1 MDKDTETDDFG
12 FIITRHVNSQQTNE
26 YWNRSVKL
34 LNHLYPSKKII
45 LIDDNSNY
53 EFIKEKSQDYKNLEI
68 IQSEYPG
75 RGELLPYY
83 YFYKRS
89 APFKNAVILHDSVF
103 FHKRISFEKLA
114 KYDVLPFWNFK
125 PDNENYLNSLRLVS
139 TMKNNHLIN
148 NHLIY
153 NNISNKSFAIRG
165 ILEKDAWKGC
175 FGVQSY
181 INHDF
186 LIHLVD
192 KYNLFQLLPFVKC
205 RADRCCLERIFGILF
220 SLESKYKNASLLGN
234 IHQYQPRFDYTY
246 DKYKADLANKKIPH
260 AVVKVW
266 TGR

>member
-1 MDKDTETDDFG
+1 MDKDTNIDDFG
-12 FIITRHVNSQQTNE
+12 FIITRHVNSQKTNE

-34 LNHLYPSKKII
+34 INYLYPSKKII

-53 EFIKEKSQDYKNLEI
+53 EFVKQKFEDYKNLEI

-83 YFYKRS
+83 YFYKRP
-89 APFKNAVILHDSVF
+89 AAFKHAVILHDSVF
-103 FHKRISFEKLA
+103 FHKRVSFEKLT
-114 KYDVLPFWNFK
+114 KYDVLPFWNFH
-125 PDNENYLNSLRLVS
+125 PDNENYLNSFRLVS
-139 TMKNNHLIN
+139 SMKNNHLIN
-148 NHLIY
+148 KQLSITLENMRFPIHG
-153 NNISNKSFAIRG
+153 IS
-165 ILEKDAWKGC
+165 EKDAWNGC

-186 LIHLVD
+186 LTHLVH
-192 KYNLFQLLPFVKC
+192 KYNLFRLLPLVTC

-234 IHQYQPRFDYTY
+234 IHHYRPKFDYTY
-246 DKYKADLANKKIPH
+246 EKYKSDLENKKIPH

>member
-1 MDKDTETDDFG
+1 MMIFQWKISINFAILKML
-12 FIITRHVNSQQTNE
+12 FFKIKVIN
-26 YWNRSVKL
+26 L
-34 LNHLYPSKKII
+34 LM
-45 LIDDNSNY
+45 NSN
-53 EFIKEKSQDYKNLEI
+53 KNL
-68 IQSEYPG
+68 
-75 RGELLPYY
+75 
-83 YFYKRS
+83 
-89 APFKNAVILHDSVF
+89 V
-103 FHKRISFEKLA
+103 
-114 KYDVLPFWNFK
+114 
-125 PDNENYLNSLRLVS
+125 
-139 TMKNNHLIN
+139 
-148 NHLIY
+148 
-153 NNISNKSFAIRG
+153 IRG

-186 LIHLVD
+186 LIYLFD
-192 KYNLFQLLPFVKC
+192 KYNLFQLLPLVTC

>member
-1 MDKDTETDDFG
+1 MNTETDDFG
-12 FIITRHVNSQQTNE
+12 FIITRHVNSHQTNE
-26 YWNRSVKL
+26 YWNRSIKL
-34 LNHLYPSKKII
+34 LNYLYPSKKII

-53 EFIKEKSQDYKNLEI
+53 EFVKQKSQDYKNLEI

-83 YFYKRS
+83 YFYKRQDL
-89 APFKNAVILHDSVF
+89 FKNAVILHDSIF

-148 NHLIY
+148 KH
-153 NNISNKSFAIRG
+153 ISLPLENKSFTIRG
-165 ILEKDAWKGC
+165 ILEKDEWKGC

-186 LIHLVD
+186 LSRLVD
-192 KYNLFQLLPFVKC
+192 KYNLFQLLPLVTC

-220 SLESKYKNASLLGN
+220 SLESKHKNASLLGN
-234 IHQYQPRFDYTY
+234 IHQYRDNFHYTY
-246 DKYKADLANKKIPH
+246 EKYKFDLANKKIPH
-260 AVVKVW
+260 AIIKVW

>member
-1 MDKDTETDDFG
+1 MDKDANIDDFG
-12 FIITRHVNSQQTNE
+12 FIITRHVNSQKTNE

-53 EFIKEKSQDYKNLEI
+53 EFVKEKSPDYKNLEI

-83 YFYKRS
+83 YFYKRP

-103 FHKRISFEKLA
+103 FHKHISFEKLE

-125 PDNENYLNSLRLVS
+125 PDNENYSNSLRIVS
-139 TMKNNHLIN
+139 SMKNNHLIKKHISLSLEN
-148 NHLIY
+148 LSFKIHGIY
-153 NNISNKSFAIRG
+153 
-165 ILEKDAWKGC
+165 EKDTWKGC

-186 LIHLVD
+186 LIYLVN
-192 KYNLFQLLPFVKC
+192 KYNLFQLLPLVTC

-220 SLESKYKNASLLGN
+220 SIESKYKNASLLGN

-246 DKYKADLANKKIPH
+246 EKYKSDLANKKIPH